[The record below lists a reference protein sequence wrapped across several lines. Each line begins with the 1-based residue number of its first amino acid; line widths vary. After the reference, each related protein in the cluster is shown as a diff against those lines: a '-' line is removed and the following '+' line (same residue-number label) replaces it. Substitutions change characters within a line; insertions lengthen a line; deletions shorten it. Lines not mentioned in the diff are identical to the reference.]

1 MHSKKPKG
9 KTIAT
14 IPHSKGLYHITNPM
28 DHANAASGKLTISEA
43 HQKLGHISHSA
54 IKNAVTKGYITS
66 D

>member
-1 MHSKKPKG
+1 
-9 KTIAT
+9 
-14 IPHSKGLYHITNPM
+14 M